1 MEDEPK
7 IYFFLEEVKYN
18 LRKKRNIRSWIIQT
32 AENEDYKVGKLNYI
46 LTNDEILV
54 QLNKEYLR
62 HFTLTDI
69 ITFDLSEDEGFLTGD
84 IYISVDRARE
94 NAKKFK
100 DSLNNEIKR
109 LMIHGVLH
117 LIGYKD
123 KSESERETMRAKEEY
138 YLSLA
143 TWS

>member
-1 MEDEPK
+1 MSGEPK
-7 IYFFLEEVKYN
+7 IFFFLEEVRYS
-18 LRKKRNIRSWIIQT
+18 LRQKRNIRSWIIQA
-32 AENEDYKVGKLNYI
+32 AENEDHKVGILNYI
-46 LTNDEILV
+46 LTNDDILV

-69 ITFDLSEDEGFLTGD
+69 ITFDLSESDDLLKGD

-100 DSLNNEIKR
+100 DSLSNEIKR

-123 KSESERETMRAKEEY
+123 KSQSERELMRAKEEY

>member
-1 MEDEPK
+1 MSGEPK
-7 IYFFLEEVKYN
+7 IFFFLEEVRYS
-18 LRKKRNIRSWIIQT
+18 LRQKRNIRSWIIQT
-32 AENEDYKVGKLNYI
+32 ADNEDHKVGILNYI
-46 LTNDEILV
+46 LTNDDILV

-69 ITFDLSEDEGFLTGD
+69 ITFNLSESDELLTGD

-100 DSLNNEIKR
+100 DSLSNEIKR

-123 KSESERETMRAKEEY
+123 KSQSERDLMRAKEEY

-143 TWS
+143 TW

>member
-1 MEDEPK
+1 M
-7 IYFFLEEVKYN
+7 
-18 LRKKRNIRSWIIQT
+18 RQKRNIRSWIMQT
-32 AENEDYKVGKLNYI
+32 AENEDYKIGVLNYV
-46 LTNDEILV
+46 LTNDDILV

-69 ITFDLSEDEGFLTGD
+69 ITFDLSESDGLLTGD

-100 DSLNNEIKR
+100 DSLNNEIRR

-117 LIGYKD
+117 LIGYRD
-123 KSESERETMRAKEEY
+123 KSQSERELMRAKEEY
-138 YLSLA
+138 YLSLT

>member
-1 MEDEPK
+1 M
-7 IYFFLEEVKYN
+7 
-18 LRKKRNIRSWIIQT
+18 RQKRNIRSWIMQT
-32 AENEDYKVGKLNYI
+32 AENEDYKIGVLNYV
-46 LTNDEILV
+46 LTNDDILV

-69 ITFDLSEDEGFLTGD
+69 ITFDLSESEGLLTGD

-100 DSLNNEIKR
+100 DSLNNEIRR

-117 LIGYKD
+117 LIGYRD
-123 KSESERETMRAKEEY
+123 KSQSERELMRAKEEY
-138 YLSLA
+138 YLSLT

>member
-1 MEDEPK
+1 MSGEPK
-7 IYFFLEEVKYN
+7 IFFFLEEVRYS
-18 LRKKRNIRSWIIQT
+18 LRQKRNIRSWIIQT
-32 AENEDYKVGKLNYI
+32 AENEDHKVGILNYI
-46 LTNDEILV
+46 LTNDDILV

-69 ITFDLSEDEGFLTGD
+69 ITFDLSESDELLTGD

-100 DSLNNEIKR
+100 DSLSNEIKR

-117 LIGYKD
+117 LMGYKD
-123 KSESERETMRAKEEY
+123 KSQSERELMRAKEEY

-143 TWS
+143 TW